1 MNERQIKAVLYAK
14 EKGKITNSEYQEINQ
29 CSRNTASSELNE
41 LVNKSIFQSSD
52 VKGAGSFYQIAQ

>member
-1 MNERQIKAVLYAK
+1 VK
-14 EKGKITNSEYQEINQ
+14 EKSKITNSEYQDINK
-29 CSRNTASSELNE
+29 CSRNTASSELND